1 MGLML
6 AILGFLLMI
15 LLHEL
20 GHFWAAKK
28 SWVKVKEFWIW
39 IPPRIL
45 TLWKDK
51 DWTIYTLNLLPLGGF
66 VRLKGED
73 PTQQEEF
80 LAQDSFFWQPLKNK
94 ILILI
99 GWILMNIGLAWLLLT
114 AWFWM
119 GLKPLMIIPQNML
132 QIETHSYLLPTFTN
146 LRQWWVIPPSSQEKV
161 KIIGL
166 LSGWLASKAGLKT
179 GDIILS
185 VNGTPVTP
193 DSLSLVLKDSINKNI
208 SITYLPSW
216 ANSSQQLF
224 LQCPE
229 DSCFLGIKMDSPSF
243 EYPTFKFDLPQAS
256 IVALKELAQE
266 TKISFYILKNLFK
279 NLLSFDKEGLS
290 KAGENI
296 HWPVLA
302 AKMSEN
308 ILNNLGIGS
317 FLAFLGIISLSL
329 AILNLLPIPALDGG
343 RLLSILIQSILRLNP
358 TKYFLIES
366 YINIFFFVLLMILGL
381 YIVYKDV
388 LTLKSLT

>member
-1 MGLML
+1 MGLIL
-6 AILGFLLMI
+6 AIVGFLLMI

-28 SWVKVKEFWIW
+28 SWVKVKEFGIW

-45 TLWKDK
+45 TLGKDK

-73 PTQQEEF
+73 PTQEKEF
-80 LAQDSFFWQPLKNK
+80 MAPDSFFGQPLKNK
-94 ILILI
+94 VLILLGGI
-99 GWILMNIGLAWLLLT
+99 MMNLALAWLFLT
-114 AWFWM
+114 IGFWI
-119 GLKPLMIIPQNML
+119 GVKPLMIIPQNMI

-146 LRQWWVIPPSSQEKV
+146 LRQWWIIPPSSQEKV

-166 LSGWLASKAGLKT
+166 LSGWLASKAWFKT
-179 GDIILS
+179 GDIILA
-185 VNGTPVTP
+185 VNGTEVTP
-193 DSLSLVLKDSINKNI
+193 DSLSSLLKKSVGEEITITYIPAQKDISQNI
-208 SITYLPSW
+208 S
-216 ANSSQQLF
+216 
-224 LQCPE
+224 LQCPK
-229 DSCFLGIKMDSPSF
+229 DSCFLGIIMDSPSF
-243 EYPTFKFDLPQAS
+243 EYPTFKFSLPQAS
-256 IVALKELAQE
+256 LIALAELKEE
-266 TKISFYILKNLFK
+266 TKISFYILKNLFS
-279 NLLSFDKEGLS
+279 NLLSFDKEWLA

-308 ILNNLGIGS
+308 IFNNLGRGS

-343 RLLSILIQSILRLNP
+343 RLLSVLIQSLLRLNP

-366 YINIFFFVLLMILGL
+366 YINIFFFVLLMALGI
-381 YIVYKDV
+381 YIVYKDI
-388 LTLKSLT
+388 LAIKSLT